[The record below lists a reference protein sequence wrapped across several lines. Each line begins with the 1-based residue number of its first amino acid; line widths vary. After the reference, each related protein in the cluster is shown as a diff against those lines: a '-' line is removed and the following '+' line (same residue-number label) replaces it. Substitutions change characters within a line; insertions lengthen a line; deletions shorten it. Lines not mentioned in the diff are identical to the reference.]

1 MFEKLAAYREG
12 DRLEVKRAQGGLPR
26 SLWETYSAFA
36 NSSGGVI
43 LLGVEELPDTSLRA
57 VGVKDPNK
65 LLDDFWNTVNNP
77 QKVSENVLT
86 DSDVQ
91 ALSHDDVTIIQIT
104 VPRADRRLRPIYLN
118 DNPKRSFRRNR
129 SGDYLCRYEEIQGMM
144 RDAADQ
150 SQDSRPLPR
159 VGIGE
164 LDLATVSSYRQRYRL
179 SHNGHAWNELG
190 DSDFLRCIGAAAEA
204 EDGRLHPTV
213 AGLLMFG
220 HDWRIA
226 EELPNYFLD
235 YRQQTSFDERWQ
247 DRVVSQGGDW
257 TGNLYDFYFRV
268 YSLMRQAL
276 KTPFRLEGILRVDD
290 TPAHKALR
298 EALAN
303 CLTNASFSERRGVV
317 CLWTENA
324 LVLKNPGDFRMDL
337 GQALKGGI
345 SDPRNANL
353 LKMFSFIDIGERA
366 GSGIPSIVRNW
377 TASGYE
383 RPRWEEE
390 FGPDRTTLVLPLA
403 QSANEREARDE
414 TGDKSRRQGPATNG
428 KNIRQAGVMDSKRQ
442 RSTARTNGKSPATR
456 TGDKRM
462 ENQLKILALA
472 RDTGSI
478 TTVDVADSLGLGA
491 SWSRELLQDLVRKG
505 KLAALG
511 ANRNRTYRLVGP
523 EGQGEGAGDA

>member
-1 MFEKLAAYREG
+1 M
-12 DRLEVKRAQGGLPR
+12 
-26 SLWETYSAFA
+26 
-36 NSSGGVI
+36 
-43 LLGVEELPDTSLRA
+43 
-57 VGVKDPNK
+57 
-65 LLDDFWNTVNNP
+65 
-77 QKVSENVLT
+77 
-86 DSDVQ
+86 
-91 ALSHDDVTIIQIT
+91 
-104 VPRADRRLRPIYLN
+104 
-118 DNPKRSFRRNR
+118 
-129 SGDYLCRYEEIQGMM
+129 
-144 RDAADQ
+144 
-150 SQDSRPLPR
+150 
-159 VGIGE
+159 
-164 LDLATVSSYRQRYRL
+164 
-179 SHNGHAWNELG
+179 
-190 DSDFLRCIGAAAEA
+190 
-204 EDGRLHPTV
+204 
-213 AGLLMFG
+213 
-220 HDWRIA
+220 
-226 EELPNYFLD
+226 D

-303 CLTNASFSERRGVV
+303 CLTNASFSERRGIV

-337 GQALKGGI
+337 EQALKGGI

-442 RSTARTNGKSPATR
+442 RSTARTNGKAPAIR

-523 EGQGEGAGDA
+523 EGQGEGASDA

>member
-1 MFEKLAAYREG
+1 MRCLAGPPRTE
-12 DRLEVKRAQGGLPR
+12 DPAQ
-26 SLWETYSAFA
+26 
-36 NSSGGVI
+36 
-43 LLGVEELPDTSLRA
+43 LLVRPPG
-57 VGVKDPNK
+57 
-65 LLDDFWNTVNNP
+65 
-77 QKVSENVLT
+77 
-86 DSDVQ
+86 DSDR
-91 ALSHDDVTIIQIT
+91 S
-104 VPRADRRLRPIYLN
+104 RART
-118 DNPKRSFRRNR
+118 
-129 SGDYLCRYEEIQGMM
+129 
-144 RDAADQ
+144 
-150 SQDSRPLPR
+150 LPR

-164 LDLATVSSYRQRYRL
+164 HDLATVSSYRQRYRL

-190 DSDFLRCIGAAAEA
+190 DSDFLRRIGAAAEA
-204 EDGRLHPTV
+204 EDGRPHPTV

-383 RPRWEEE
+383 RPHWEEE

-414 TGDKSRRQGPATNG
+414 TGDKSRRQGPATNS

-442 RSTARTNGKSPATR
+442 RSTARTNGKAPAIR

-511 ANRNRTYRLVGP
+511 ANRNRTYHLVGP

>member
-1 MFEKLAAYREG
+1 M
-12 DRLEVKRAQGGLPR
+12 
-26 SLWETYSAFA
+26 
-36 NSSGGVI
+36 
-43 LLGVEELPDTSLRA
+43 
-57 VGVKDPNK
+57 
-65 LLDDFWNTVNNP
+65 
-77 QKVSENVLT
+77 
-86 DSDVQ
+86 
-91 ALSHDDVTIIQIT
+91 
-104 VPRADRRLRPIYLN
+104 
-118 DNPKRSFRRNR
+118 
-129 SGDYLCRYEEIQGMM
+129 
-144 RDAADQ
+144 
-150 SQDSRPLPR
+150 
-159 VGIGE
+159 
-164 LDLATVSSYRQRYRL
+164 
-179 SHNGHAWNELG
+179 
-190 DSDFLRCIGAAAEA
+190 
-204 EDGRLHPTV
+204 
-213 AGLLMFG
+213 
-220 HDWRIA
+220 
-226 EELPNYFLD
+226 D

-303 CLTNASFSERRGVV
+303 CLTNASFSERRGIV

-383 RPRWEEE
+383 QPRWEEE

-442 RSTARTNGKSPATR
+442 RSTARTNGKAPAIR

-511 ANRNRTYRLVGP
+511 ANRNRTYHLVGP
-523 EGQGEGAGDA
+523 EGQGEGASDA